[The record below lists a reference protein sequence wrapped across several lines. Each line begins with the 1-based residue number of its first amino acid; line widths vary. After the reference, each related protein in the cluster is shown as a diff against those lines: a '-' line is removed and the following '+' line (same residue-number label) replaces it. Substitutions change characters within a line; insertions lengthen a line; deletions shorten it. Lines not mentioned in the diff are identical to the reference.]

1 MLEKQRRVVI
11 LSVQKSFPKDVIP
24 HDNPWSMVL
33 RWNIALWGKVEQ
45 EEGDSSSVGGS
56 SMGESQE
63 IWENLIFQ
71 YQEFGFVRTV
81 VEDG

>member
-24 HDNPWSMVL
+24 HNNPWSTGL
-33 RWNIALWGKVEQ
+33 RGSIGLWGKVEQ

-71 YQEFGFVRTV
+71 YQEFGFARTM

>member
-24 HDNPWSMVL
+24 HNNPWSTGL
-33 RWNIALWGKVEQ
+33 RGSIGLWGKVEQ

-71 YQEFGFVRTV
+71 SQEFGFARTM